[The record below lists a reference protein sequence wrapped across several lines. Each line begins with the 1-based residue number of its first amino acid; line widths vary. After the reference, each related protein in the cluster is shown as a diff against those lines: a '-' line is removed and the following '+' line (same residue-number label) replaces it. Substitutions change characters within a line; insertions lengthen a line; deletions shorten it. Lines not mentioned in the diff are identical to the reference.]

1 MRGEVEIW
9 RGDELVLQ
17 EANML
22 TDGAGKLIA
31 DIMTVSPSLD
41 TISDPGTQA
50 ILDASNYVIQ
60 SISFGTA
67 AEAFSGIG
75 FGRGLDST
83 KASYLSAAGG
93 YGLYFNGSSN
103 TIAVANRDDAEASNK
118 YYPTNSLFPVPP
130 DPMLEV
136 LENETS
142 ISSVPG
148 QFFDEENPTSIS
160 SIFPGNG
167 QHVNFMPSAIREY
180 VTLGT
185 PLSGSLSSFYVGS
198 LMGSYPAGNS
208 EEGAIGSR
216 LVYRKV
222 GGDLGT
228 TLTTGSYP
236 NEASSMDVSGFI
248 TSVTGTNT
256 QLGLTTSSNADFSS
270 NGTVE
275 YSTTLSR
282 DDLAFLQ
289 LFGGIY
295 HMGLWTIDMKKS
307 LLSGNT
313 PPFEFSV
320 LDNPRK
326 YRLFCRKGV
335 SKDLTIT
342 SDVQA
347 RNQDLTIKWRLHFL

>member
-41 TISDPGTQA
+41 TVSDPGTQA

-67 AEAFSGIG
+67 SKAFSDVG
-75 FGRGLDST
+75 FGRGLDQL
-83 KASYLSAAGG
+83 KASYLSGPGAYTQYLAGEI
-93 YGLYFNGSSN
+93 N
-103 TIAVANRDDAEASNK
+103 TIAVANRDDADNTNFN
-118 YYPTNSLFPVPP
+118 YPTNTLFPETP
-130 DPMLEV
+130 DPMRRV
-136 LENETS
+136 LENGTS

-148 QFFDEENPTSIS
+148 QFFGEETPTSIS
-160 SIFPGNG
+160 SLFPGNG
-167 QHVNFMPSAIREY
+167 QHVNFMPSVIREY

-185 PLSGSLSSFYVGS
+185 ELSGSLSSFYVGS
-198 LMGSYPAGNS
+198 LMGSYPAGVS
-208 EEGAIGSR
+208 EQGDTGSR
-216 LVYRKV
+216 LVYRNPNEA
-222 GGDLGT
+222 LGI
-228 TLTTGSYP
+228 TLTVGSYP

-248 TSVTGTNT
+248 TSVTGTDT

-275 YSTTLSR
+275 YSTTLSQ
-282 DDLAFLQ
+282 DDLAYLQ

-307 LLSGNT
+307 LLAGNT
-313 PPFEFSV
+313 PPFGFSV

-342 SDVQA
+342 SNVQT